1 MGIRLS
7 ETETAT
13 GFLPP
18 QGVVVWYDILLR
30 LLENRQI
37 SKVDKAFLQNQ
48 EPKIASGNEHKLI
61 AGLKFLGLIDKDGNA
76 TEAMN
81 NLSLKGE
88 KRRENLENVVRKAYC
103 LLFEKVKIKLE
114 EVDSDTLINSFK
126 TDYKMK
132 SITTAEQ
139 AARIFVFLAQQA
151 GITLSQPILDR
162 LSVSVEKAR
171 KASGIA
177 KKPRGTKK
185 KDEAKPNETEEEE
198 EIPEKGTYVG
208 RLGDSI
214 LVKLRKSSDKSTR
227 EKIAKHAKTLIDLY
241 VEGEGEE
248 S

>member
-1 MGIRLS
+1 MGTRVS

-18 QGVVVWYDILLR
+18 QGVVGWYDILLR

-48 EPKIASGNEHKLI
+48 EPKIASGNEPKLI

-81 NLSLKGE
+81 SLSLKGE

-114 EVDSDTLINSFK
+114 EVDSDTFINSFK

-171 KASGIA
+171 RASGTA

-185 KDEAKPNETEEEE
+185 KDGEKPEETEEE

-214 LVKLRKSSDKSTR
+214 FIKLRKSGDKSTR

-241 VEGEGEE
+241 VEGEEE
-248 S
+248 GS